1 MPAEPARRTPPI
13 RSTDRAHP
21 KGPDRTYPTH
31 PNPNGQVSD
40 QNDFFSFEEALDSLR
55 LKEEELKRLVS
66 EGEIRAFREGETMKL
81 RRTDVEHLK
90 SELMGGEVV
99 ELGGGGDDLVFEDDF
114 EDPGMA
120 TEELTAADTLI
131 DEDLG
136 ILDEIEEEPLE
147 VDEPEP
153 VAVGP
158 VEEPVHDSPGVL
170 AAAIGT
176 IALLVISGPMMISIT
191 SGSMSELAKS
201 VAGIFVTF
209 DETAGDTVA
218 ATDDDSAA
226 DEAASEG
233 GSEE

>member
-1 MPAEPARRTPPI
+1 MRPAGAPPSGRAPPGRPPFRPRT
-13 RSTDRAHP
+13 STE
-21 KGPDRTYPTH
+21 TL
-31 PNPNGQVSD
+31 SD
-40 QNDFFSFEEALDSLR
+40 KNDFYSFEEALDNLR
-55 LKEEELKRLVS
+55 LREEELKRLVS
-66 EGEIRAFREGETMKL
+66 EGEIRAFREGDTMKL

-136 ILDEIEEEPLE
+136 VLDEIEDEPPARVEPEEEREPLAPAA
-147 VDEPEP
+147 EPM
-153 VAVGP
+153 
-158 VEEPVHDSPGVL
+158 HDSPGLL

-176 IALLVISGPMMISIT
+176 VALLVISAPMLISST

-201 VAGIFVTF
+201 VAGIFVSF
-209 DETAGDTVA
+209 DEDEDQTA
-218 ATDDDSAA
+218 AA
-226 DEAASEG
+226 DEATEGEADGAEAG

>member
-1 MPAEPARRTPPI
+1 M
-13 RSTDRAHP
+13 
-21 KGPDRTYPTH
+21 
-31 PNPNGQVSD
+31 SD

-136 ILDEIEEEPLE
+136 VLDEIEEEPLE
-147 VDEPEP
+147 VEEPEP

-170 AAAIGT
+170 AAAICT
-176 IALLVISGPMMISIT
+176 VALLVLSGPVLISST
-191 SGSMSELAKS
+191 SGNMSDLAKS
-201 VAGIFVTF
+201 IAGIFVSF
-209 DETAGDTVA
+209 EG
-218 ATDDDSAA
+218 
-226 DEAASEG
+226 EG
-233 GSEE
+233 GSASAAADADDAEEADAETATDGESEE